1 MRIVKRILAGF
12 LAVSVLFSSN
22 MICFTAIAEG
32 TNDTNITMP
41 DSNVTEGDFELTIDI
56 PEQWSNDIKK
66 WTITTD
72 DADLFYKISDD
83 IIDEKEWGSYT
94 DDDIKKWNDGED
106 FDEGEGYIKFWAV
119 KEVNG
124 EEKFVTSTAVPY
136 KYDKTSPNPFEIE
149 KDIGLLLFFRY
160 IRFLYNFRN
169 FHIWLMAM
177 NNRFNLTGY
186 RICGCL
192 SNIDCKRLL
201 HQIYH

>member
-124 EEKFVTSTAVPY
+124 EAIPSVK
-136 KYDKTSPNPFEIE
+136 KN
-149 KDIGLLLFFRY
+149 LLLVRL
-160 IRFLYNFRN
+160 FLINMIKLFQIHLKLKKLKWEKKQTNLYLR
-169 FHIWLMAM
+169 IK
-177 NNRFNLTGY
+177 NR
-186 RICGCL
+186 
-192 SNIDCKRLL
+192 
-201 HQIYH
+201 

>member
-22 MICFTAIAEG
+22 MICFTAIAEE

-136 KYDKTSPNPFEIE
+136 KYDKTGKEVHRWLI
-149 KDIGLLLFFRY
+149 LFLQAYPAPR
-160 IRFLYNFRN
+160 
-169 FHIWLMAM
+169 
-177 NNRFNLTGY
+177 
-186 RICGCL
+186 
-192 SNIDCKRLL
+192 
-201 HQIYH
+201 